1 MKIIYA
7 GSPIAAKE
15 TLQILVENQ
24 KAYGFETAGV
34 LSNPPSAQGRHKE
47 LVNTPVAQ
55 YAIEKG
61 IPLFTPGHLDS
72 QAREQI
78 LPLGADLLVCFA
90 YGHIFGPKF
99 LEMFR
104 MGGINLHPSL
114 LPKYRGCTPVP
125 AAILNRD
132 KETGFTVQRLSLKM
146 DEGEILAQKK
156 VILNQTETADSLLH
170 DAAVEGGKLILEL
183 IKNAS
188 LNGNLE
194 KGVSQNG
201 DSSYTVQ
208 ITKEDARIDWNKSAV
223 EIEAKVRAYYSE
235 PCCWTTEKGQPLKIH
250 KSKVIQNYNGEYE
263 SEPVGKVLLFD
274 KNEGIFVKTGNGIL
288 SLLILQ
294 KQGKKAMNYKDFMNG
309 ARDFTGTVLGAND
322 GNY

>member
-7 GSPIAAKE
+7 GSPEAAKE
-15 TLQILVENQ
+15 TLQILIENQ
-24 KAYGFETAGV
+24 NKYGFEVAGV

-47 LVNTPVAQ
+47 LINTPVANL
-55 YAIEKG
+55 ALENNL
-61 IPLFTPGHLDS
+61 PLFTFEHLDS
-72 QAREQI
+72 AAREQI

-99 LEMFR
+99 LEMFK

-114 LPKYRGCTPVP
+114 LPKYRGCTPIP

-156 VILNQTETADSLLH
+156 VILNGTETADSLLH
-170 DAAVEGGKLILEL
+170 HAAVEGAQLILDIIRE
-183 IKNAS
+183 AS
-188 LNGNLE
+188 VKGKLE

-208 ITKEDARIDWNKSAV
+208 ITKEDARINWNNCAV
-223 EIEAKVRAYYSE
+223 DIEAKIRAYYSE
-235 PCCWTTEKGQPLKIH
+235 PCCWTTYEGQPLKIH
-250 KSKVIQNYNGEYE
+250 QSKVVENITDDYE
-263 SEPVGKVLLFD
+263 AEPSGKVLLFS
-274 KNEGIFVKTGNGIL
+274 KSEGIFVKTGNGIL
-288 SLLILQ
+288 SLLTLQ

-309 ARDFTGTVLGAND
+309 ARDFIGTVLGAND
-322 GNY
+322 GI